1 LSQNPEYAEQMVA
14 LKKDLFEKL
23 TQQGDLRMTGKG
35 DWYDG
40 PDNPYG
46 KKDEQNFYQRISDG
60 EKLKNRSKEYVRP
73 DLEDGK

>member
-1 LSQNPEYAEQMVA
+1 M
-14 LKKDLFEKL
+14 LKSSPSGKL
-23 TQQGDLRMTGKG
+23 N
-35 DWYDG
+35 
-40 PDNPYG
+40 NPYG